1 MQNEDKDKNGF
12 IQNTK
17 VFINRNLA
25 LTNKNTAFCGKN
37 LKWSGLVQV
46 YFTIDGMVCIKNQKI
61 ENLNLFD
68 MKNLHELFPDF
79 NFGVDEDLNP

>member
-1 MQNEDKDKNGF
+1 
-12 IQNTK
+12 
-17 VFINRNLA
+17 
-25 LTNKNTAFCGKN
+25 
-37 LKWSGLVQV
+37 
-46 YFTIDGMVCIKNQKI
+46 MVHIKNQKI